1 MNRPKETPRAAHE
14 RPACFEPLEGRLLLA
29 GDVTAALSGG
39 NLLIVGDDRANDIIL
54 DQDQLAAGQLRLS
67 SGEDATGL
75 NDGTDSLVFSG
86 VTGNVVI
93 RLGRGDDVVLV
104 TGSALAGKLLVDG
117 GGGSN
122 TLTVDGTSIVSDL
135 LFRGP
140 ARGGGG
146 TQTLAL
152 LNASTVGGHVKV
164 HHTRSDGVTI
174 VDGATIG
181 GSLHVR
187 GHRGSETVDL
197 LNSTV
202 GGHVKIFS
210 GHGDATVNVGGV
222 DGVDVGLDFFVQGRH
237 GDADVTLQDLTAR
250 HVKVFNHK
258 GNTSLLADGLDVEGQ
273 LFIKNN
279 HGRDDVSV
287 QNSDVFGHL
296 KIHNGQGD
304 SITLLDNVVVEEG
317 SLWVHAKK
325 GVDTV
330 SLLDATVAGH
340 VKIATQHG
348 GSDTTI
354 DLSGIGGNLHVH
366 AKKGADTV
374 TVTGDTTIAGE
385 TKIHTG
391 QDDDLVV
398 IDDVTATGAV
408 KIHTAQGADTVA
420 IEANGLP
427 DGPASGFQGDV
438 RIDTGTDDDSI
449 TIGAADEDGN
459 TVVFDAAVLV
469 NGGSGTDTLDWL
481 GHGFETDGV
490 VVVGVETIT

>member
-29 GDVTAALSGG
+29 GDVTAALSDG
-39 NLLIVGDDRANDIIL
+39 NLLIVGDDRANDIVL
-54 DQDQLAAGQLRLS
+54 DQLAEGELRLS
-67 SGEDATGL
+67 SGADATGL
-75 NDGTDSLVFSG
+75 NDGAEPLVFSG

-104 TGSALAGKLLVDG
+104 TGLDLAGKLLVDG
-117 GGGSN
+117 GDGSN
-122 TLTVDGTSIVSDL
+122 TLTVDDTSIASDL

-146 TQTLAL
+146 TQTFELR
-152 LNASTVGGHVKV
+152 NGSVVDGHVKV
-164 HHTRSDGVTI
+164 HHTRSDGVTT

-181 GSLHVR
+181 GSLHVQGR
-187 GHRGSETVDL
+187 HGSETVDL
-197 LNSTV
+197 LNSIV

-210 GHGDATVNVGGV
+210 GHGDATVNV

-237 GDADVTLQDLTAR
+237 GDADVTLLDLTAR
-250 HVKVFNHK
+250 HAKVFNHK

-287 QNSDVFGHL
+287 QNAEILGHL
-296 KIHNGQGD
+296 KVHNGQGD
-304 SITLLDNVVVEEG
+304 STTLLDNVVVEEG

-330 SLLDATVAGH
+330 SLLNATVAGH

-354 DLSGIGGNLHVH
+354 DLSEIGGNLHVH
-366 AKKGADTV
+366 GKKGADTV
-374 TVTGDTTIAGE
+374 TVTGGTTLVGE

-398 IDDVTATGAV
+398 LDDVTATGAV

-427 DGPASGFQGDV
+427 DGPASWFQGDV

-449 TIGAADEDGN
+449 TIGAVEDGN
-459 TVVFDAAVLV
+459 SVVFDAAVLV

-481 GHGFETDGV
+481 DHGFETDGV